1 LNEKLVEFLKDTSQF
16 HIGLIL
22 SERLINMPVQIV
34 PPMYKMLQEEIQWAI
49 EDASIYLFILVFFF
63 KKKK

>member
-1 LNEKLVEFLKDTSQF
+1 MNEKLVELLKDTSKNN
-16 HIGLIL
+16 IGLIL

-49 EDASIYLFILVFFF
+49 EDVNMYLLFINL
-63 KKKK
+63 

>member
-1 LNEKLVEFLKDTSQF
+1 LNEKLVELLKDTSNY
-16 HIGLIL
+16 HIGLLL

-49 EDASIYLFILVFFF
+49 EDVNICYFFIMKNLRD
-63 KKKK
+63 

>member
-1 LNEKLVEFLKDTSQF
+1 MNEKLVELLKDTSKN

-49 EDASIYLFILVFFF
+49 EDVNMYLLFFNL
-63 KKKK
+63 

>member
-1 LNEKLVEFLKDTSQF
+1 LNEKLIELLKDTSQS

-49 EDASIYLFILVFFF
+49 EDVSI
-63 KKKK
+63 

>member
-1 LNEKLVEFLKDTSQF
+1 MTELLKDTSQF
-16 HIGLIL
+16 HVGLIL

-49 EDASIYLFILVFFF
+49 EDVSIISFLKLIF
-63 KKKK
+63 KF